1 MCNKHCRELWYVS
14 QMWLKSCM
22 AVAVAVAQPSSC
34 SPDSTP
40 CLEPSLCQGC
50 SPQYTSIQS
59 NPIHIMLSFGVTL
72 TLLAFVSTQG
82 ASHSGD
88 RSQVQAWVPA
98 HRVLGMMASLFRGP
112 KPEVGQARGA
122 WPTPGSTCPQRSP
135 SALPALPATSPPA
148 SAGLFQGCSP
158 RGVLPSCPRPLG
170 HHGTLAPAG
179 SRRALLHAFVAPA

>member
-1 MCNKHCRELWYVS
+1 MYIQCVINIELWYGS

-40 CLEPSLCQGC
+40 CLGPSLCQGC

-98 HRVLGMMASLFRGP
+98 HRVLGMMASLFRGRNP
-112 KPEVGQARGA
+112 DVGQARGA
-122 WPTPGSTCPQRSP
+122 WHTPSST
-135 SALPALPATSPPA
+135 
-148 SAGLFQGCSP
+148 
-158 RGVLPSCPRPLG
+158 
-170 HHGTLAPAG
+170 
-179 SRRALLHAFVAPA
+179 